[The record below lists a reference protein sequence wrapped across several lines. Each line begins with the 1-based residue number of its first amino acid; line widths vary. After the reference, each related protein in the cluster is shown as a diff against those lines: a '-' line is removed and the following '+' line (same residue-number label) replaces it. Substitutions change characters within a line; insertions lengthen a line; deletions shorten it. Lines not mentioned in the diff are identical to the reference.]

1 MGAGGVARKV
11 RVRSGPSPIWVV
23 MVQAPS
29 AKLNAKIP
37 ESAPNLPILNRS
49 PMALALQNAAPN
61 LVQFDAFK
69 QGFEIAFAKAL
80 VSFSLDKLKKDRPH
94 GILAKDLQQ

>member
-1 MGAGGVARKV
+1 
-11 RVRSGPSPIWVV
+11 
-23 MVQAPS
+23 
-29 AKLNAKIP
+29 
-37 ESAPNLPILNRS
+37 
-49 PMALALQNAAPN
+49 MALALQNAAPN

>member
-1 MGAGGVARKV
+1 
-11 RVRSGPSPIWVV
+11 
-23 MVQAPS
+23 MVHAPS
-29 AKLNAKIP
+29 AILRTAIP
-37 ESAPNLPILNRS
+37 QSAPDFPIPNRS
-49 PMALALQNAAPN
+49 PVALALQNAAPN